1 MSEPTPTASASSDEL
16 SELELVTRVAGGDAG
31 AYRVLSDAHL
41 GPIYNY
47 ARRILNHENEA
58 EDVAQETFLRLW
70 TEAQRWK
77 PTARLSTYL
86 HRIAHNLCMDR
97 LRRARPH
104 SSDAVEALADSSGPL
119 RLVERKQLAES
130 VERALMTLPARQ
142 RAAVTMVHYQ
152 GLSNPEVADVLD
164 IGVEAVESLLARGRR
179 ALREMVALRRA
190 TAGVSE

>member
-41 GPIYNY
+41 G
-47 ARRILNHENEA
+47 EA

-179 ALREMVALRRA
+179 ALREMLALRRA